1 MKGSRGNPGSHISG
15 GAMIYLVGVSSKELL
30 YYNRLYPQERLNL
43 LKSYAYRST
52 DTARLLFDYR
62 DLIGSII
69 CDSGTYSL
77 SANPEKLSK
86 KITLRGYR
94 SYLQQLGK
102 YYDFYFNFDQDFSR
116 DGFTTN
122 QQNQLELEKAGLSPV
137 PVVHDSYGPEIPYYI
152 KKGYKM
158 VAIGSGELQDGDVT
172 ELYRIVNKLYS
183 KGIKV
188 HLLGCTEYGKLAY
201 TPVYSADST
210 TWAHQGARGHVYYW
224 NPDRPGYNKQDQI
237 CFIYKKHG
245 MHMSNHIDNHPQQL
259 QINQY
264 LKTHLNLSIDK
275 MRGPKG
281 SFFRH
286 IANIHYYVQLD
297 KRVAAE
303 HRKQKFKYWI

>member
-1 MKGSRGNPGSHISG
+1 MAPGDNPGSHTYG
-15 GAMIYLVGVSSKELL
+15 GTMIYLVGVSSKELL

-52 DTARLLFDYR
+52 DTARLLFDHR

-116 DGFTTN
+116 DGFSTN
-122 QQNQLELEKAGLSPV
+122 QQNQLELEMAGLSPV
-137 PVVHDSYGPEIPYYI
+137 PVVHDCYGPEIPYYI
-152 KKGYKM
+152 KRGYKI
-158 VAIGSGELQDGDVT
+158 VAIGSGELQDGNVT

-183 KGIKV
+183 EGIKV
-188 HLLGCTEYGKLAY
+188 HLLGCTEYSKLAY
-201 TPVYSADST
+201 TPVYSGDST
-210 TWAHQGARGHVYYW
+210 TWLQQGARGHVYYW
-224 NPDRPGYNKQDQI
+224 NPDKPGYNKQDQI
-237 CFIYKKHG
+237 CFVYKKYG
-245 MHMSNHIDNHPQQL
+245 EHMRNHIDDHPQQL
-259 QINQY
+259 QINRY
-264 LKTHLNLSIDK
+264 LKSQLNLSIDDLK
-275 MRGPKG
+275 GSKG
-281 SFFRH
+281 SFYRL

-297 KRVAAE
+297 KRIAAE
-303 HRKQKFKYWI
+303 HRKQGFKYWI

>member
-1 MKGSRGNPGSHISG
+1 
-15 GAMIYLVGVSSKELL
+15 
-30 YYNRLYPQERLNL
+30 
-43 LKSYAYRST
+43 
-52 DTARLLFDYR
+52 
-62 DLIGSII
+62 LIGSII

-116 DGFTTN
+116 DGFSTN
-122 QQNQLELEKAGLSPV
+122 LQNQLELEKAGLSPV
-137 PVVHDSYGPEIPYYI
+137 PVVHDCYGPEIPYYI
-152 KKGYKM
+152 KKGYKI
-158 VAIGSGELQDGDVT
+158 VAIGSGELRDAEVT
-172 ELYRIVNKLYS
+172 ELHRIVNKLYS

-188 HLLGCTEYGKLAY
+188 HLLGCTVYSKLAY

-224 NPDRPGYNKQDQI
+224 NPDRPGYNKQEQV

-245 MHMSNHIDNHPQQL
+245 KHMSNHIDNHPQQL
-259 QINQY
+259 QINRY
-264 LKTHLNLSIDK
+264 LKSQLNLSIDDLK
-275 MRGPKG
+275 GSKG
-281 SFFRH
+281 SFYRF

-303 HRKQKFKYWI
+303 HRKQGFKYWI